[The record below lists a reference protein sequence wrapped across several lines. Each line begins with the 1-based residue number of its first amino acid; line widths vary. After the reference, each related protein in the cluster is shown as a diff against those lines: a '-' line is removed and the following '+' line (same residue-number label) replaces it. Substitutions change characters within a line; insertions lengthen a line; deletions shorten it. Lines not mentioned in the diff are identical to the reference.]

1 MKRTL
6 HILFAAFAAMILL
19 PAAMMAQDAEGIR
32 YSITDGT
39 LFIGGSGP
47 MDDYETYG
55 ECPWYEDIALGG
67 EESIEVTKIVIEEGI
82 THIGD
87 YAFEDAIEVTSV
99 TLPSTLE
106 SIGMRAFAYMNS
118 LSEITVPEN
127 VSSIDVY
134 AFFYSLNLSSIT
146 VDEEND
152 TYDSRDNCNA
162 IIKTDENCLIIGCVT
177 TNIPEGVTSI
187 GPEAFW
193 QVALTELTIPASVTY
208 IGDYA
213 FRECSSLTSITFLS
227 MTAPELE
234 SADVF
239 VGCED
244 LIIYVP
250 AESDDY
256 NDWAAQYGFSVSKNC
271 SVPSVEIVDGE
282 FDVADYAI
290 GIKEVEEL
298 TYTRTL
304 PNTLWNALYVPIE
317 IPVASLS
324 ANYDVAYINDIHSSD
339 DDQDGVIDA
348 MEMEVIKIKE
358 GTLNANYPYLIRA
371 KSDAAKA
378 VNLVLED
385 VELFPVRHRS
395 IDCSSV
401 FTDFTIW
408 GTYEEIPAED
418 LTGRYAISTT
428 GAWQELAEGTTLKPC
443 RLYLMMGERGGSPV
457 KVDAAAEIRI
467 RVAGED
473 SGVTGGEAT
482 DIEEVGAA
490 DAEENVIFD
499 LMGRRVAAPVK
510 GQIYIVNGKKVL
522 F

>member
-1 MKRTL
+1 M
-6 HILFAAFAAMILL
+6 
-19 PAAMMAQDAEGIR
+19 E
-32 YSITDGT
+32 
-39 LFIGGSGP
+39 
-47 MDDYETYG
+47 DYGTYG
-55 ECPWYEDIALGG
+55 ECPWYEDIAAG
-67 EESIEVTKIVIEEGI
+67 EDGSIEVTKIVIEEGI

-87 YAFEDAIEVTSV
+87 YAFEDANEVTSV
-99 TLPSTLE
+99 TLPPTLE
-106 SIGMRAFAYMNS
+106 SIGKHAFAFM
-118 LSEITVPEN
+118 
-127 VSSIDVY
+127 
-134 AFFYSLNLSSIT
+134 
-146 VDEEND
+146 
-152 TYDSRDNCNA
+152 
-162 IIKTDENCLIIGCVT
+162 
-177 TNIPEGVTSI
+177 
-187 GPEAFW
+187 
-193 QVALTELTIPASVTY
+193 
-208 IGDYA
+208 
-213 FRECSSLTSITFLS
+213 SSLTEITIPESVAFIGEEAFTCCDNLCS
-227 MTAPELE
+227 VTLTSSAAPALGEG
-234 SADVF
+234 AF
-239 VGCED
+239 GNCEK
-244 LIIYVP
+244 LKAIYVND
-250 AESDDY
+250 ASDDY
-256 NDWAAQYGFSVSKNC
+256 MDWIGTYEIPVSLNT
-271 SVPSVEIVDGE
+271 SRASVEISDAE
-282 FDVADYAI
+282 FDVEDYI
-290 GIKEVEEL
+290 FGIRNVKEL

-348 MEMEVIKIKE
+348 MEMEVIKISS

-385 VELFPVRHRS
+385 GELFPVQYRS

-401 FTDFTIW
+401 FTYFTIG
-408 GTYEEIPAED
+408 GTYRDMQAED
-418 LTGRYAISTT
+418 MEGRYAISTT
-428 GAWQELAEGTTLKPC
+428 GAWQELAEGTTLKAC
-443 RLYLMMGERGGSPV
+443 RLYLEMNERSGSPV
-457 KVDAAAEIRI
+457 EVDAAAEIRI

>member
-19 PAAMMAQDAEGIR
+19 PAAMMAQDGEGIR
-32 YSITDGT
+32 CSITDGT

-47 MDDYETYG
+47 MEDYGTYG
-55 ECPWYEDIALGG
+55 ECPWYEDIAPG
-67 EESIEVTKIVIEEGI
+67 EDGFFEVTKIVIEEGI
-82 THIGD
+82 THIGN
-87 YAFEDAIEVTSV
+87 YAFEDASEVTSV

-106 SIGMRAFAYMNS
+106 TIGERAFAYMGS
-118 LSEITVPEN
+118 
-127 VSSIDVY
+127 
-134 AFFYSLNLSSIT
+134 
-146 VDEEND
+146 
-152 TYDSRDNCNA
+152 
-162 IIKTDENCLIIGCVT
+162 
-177 TNIPEGVTSI
+177 
-187 GPEAFW
+187 
-193 QVALTELTIPASVTY
+193 LTEITIPANVGLIDIKAFQDCNALVSVTLNSPTPPTL
-208 IGDYA
+208 GENVFFGCDN
-213 FRECSSLTSITFLS
+213 LT
-227 MTAPELE
+227 
-234 SADVF
+234 
-239 VGCED
+239 
-244 LIIYVP
+244 IYVNSAP
-250 AESDDY
+250 DEYMSWEGAYEY
-256 NDWAAQYGFSVSKNC
+256 PVVSNINKA
-271 SVPSVEIVDGE
+271 SVEISDAE
-282 FDVADYAI
+282 FDVKNYII
-290 GIKEVEEL
+290 GIRNVKEL

-348 MEMEVIKIKE
+348 MEMEVIKISS

-385 VELFPVRHRS
+385 VELFPARKNY

-408 GTYEEIPAED
+408 GTYRDMQVED
-418 LTGRYAISTT
+418 MEGRYAISTT

-443 RLYLMMGERGGSPV
+443 RLYLEMYERDGSPV

>member
-19 PAAMMAQDAEGIR
+19 PAAMMAQDDEGIR
-32 YSITDGT
+32 CSITDGT

-47 MDDYETYG
+47 MDNYGTYG
-55 ECPWYEDIALGG
+55 ECPWYESIVYGDDGV
-67 EESIEVTKIVIEEGI
+67 IEVTEIIIEEGV

-87 YAFEDAIEVTSV
+87 YAFEDANAVTSV

-106 SIGMRAFAYMNS
+106 SIGMHAFAFM
-118 LSEITVPEN
+118 
-127 VSSIDVY
+127 
-134 AFFYSLNLSSIT
+134 
-146 VDEEND
+146 
-152 TYDSRDNCNA
+152 
-162 IIKTDENCLIIGCVT
+162 
-177 TNIPEGVTSI
+177 
-187 GPEAFW
+187 
-193 QVALTELTIPASVTY
+193 
-208 IGDYA
+208 
-213 FRECSSLTSITFLS
+213 SSLTEITIPKNVAFIDELAFTNCDNLCSITLTS
-227 MTAPELE
+227 SAAPELGDQ
-234 SADVF
+234 AF
-239 VGCED
+239 GGCEK
-244 LIIYVP
+244 LKAIYVNGAP
-250 AESDDY
+250 DDY
-256 NDWAAQYGFSVSKNC
+256 MDWTGTYEYPVSLNT
-271 SVPSVEIVDGE
+271 SEASLEIADAE
-282 FDVADYAI
+282 FDVKDYII
-290 GIKEVEEL
+290 GIKNVEEL

-348 MEMEVIKIKE
+348 MEMEVIKISS
-358 GTLNANYPYLIRA
+358 GTLKANYPYLIRA

-385 VELFPVRHRS
+385 VELFPARKNY

-408 GTYEEIPAED
+408 GTYRDMQVED
-418 LTGRYAISTT
+418 MEGRYAISTT

-443 RLYLMMGERGGSPV
+443 RLYLEMYERGGSPV
-457 KVDAAAEIRI
+457 KVEAAAEIRI

-473 SGVTGGEAT
+473 SEVTGGEAT

>member
-19 PAAMMAQDAEGIR
+19 PAAMMAQDAEDIH
-32 YSITDGT
+32 YSITGGT
-39 LFIGGSGP
+39 LTIGGSGP
-47 MDDYETYG
+47 MDNYDDFG
-55 ECPWYEDIALGG
+55 ECPWYEDIAAG
-67 EESIEVTKIVIEEGI
+67 EDGSIEVTKIVIEEGI

-87 YAFEDAIEVTSV
+87 YAFEDANEVTSV
-99 TLPSTLE
+99 TLPPTLE
-106 SIGMRAFAYMNS
+106 SIGMHAFAYMSS
-118 LSEITVPEN
+118 LTEITIPEN
-127 VSSIDVY
+127 V
-134 AFFYSLNLSSIT
+134 AF
-146 VDEEND
+146 
-152 TYDSRDNCNA
+152 
-162 IIKTDENCLIIGCVT
+162 IG
-177 TNIPEGVTSI
+177 E
-187 GPEAFW
+187 EAFTYCDN
-193 QVALTELTIPASVTY
+193 LCSVT
-208 IGDYA
+208 
-213 FRECSSLTSITFLS
+213 LTSS
-227 MTAPELE
+227 AAPELGGQ
-234 SADVF
+234 AF
-239 VGCED
+239 GGCEK
-244 LIIYVP
+244 LKAIYVND
-250 AESDDY
+250 ASDDY
-256 NDWAAQYGFSVSKNC
+256 MDWIGTYEIPVSLNT
-271 SVPSVEIVDGE
+271 SRASVEISDAE
-282 FDVADYAI
+282 FDVEDYI
-290 GIKEVEEL
+290 LGIKNVEKL

-348 MEMEVIKIKE
+348 MEMEVIKISS

-385 VELFPVRHRS
+385 GELFPVRYRS

-401 FTDFTIW
+401 FTYFTIA
-408 GTYEEIPAED
+408 GTYRDMQAED
-418 LTGRYAISTT
+418 MGGRYAISTT
-428 GAWQELAEGTTLKPC
+428 GAWQELAEGTTLKAC
-443 RLYLMMGERGGSPV
+443 RLYLEMNERGGSPV
-457 KVDAAAEIRI
+457 EVDAAAEIRI

-473 SGVTGGEAT
+473 SEVTGGEAT